1 MSEKRTIKRVGI
13 VVKQY
18 HDEALRTAGVGRVEF
33 MLGDEHPPSLF
44 EGNFHHLGTTRMHA
58 DPAMGVVDADCR
70 VHGVRNLRVVD
81 ASVMPAVPSGNCH
94 TAIAMIAERAADF
107 LKGASRV

>member
-1 MSEKRTIKRVGI
+1 LVTHLSQTNHP
-13 VVKQY
+13 QP
-18 HDEALRTAGVGRVEF
+18 APGRWG
-33 MLGDEHPPSLF
+33 GDPLWGGHPEL
-44 EGNFHHLGTTRMHA
+44 
-58 DPAMGVVDADCR
+58 R

-107 LKGASRV
+107 LRGTSRA